1 MAASASRENN
11 EEKRL
16 LKKKK
21 PLSLAFELLNE
32 RKKEKETRSDSFHR
46 VLLA

>member
-1 MAASASRENN
+1 MTASASREND

-32 RKKEKETRSDSFHR
+32 RKREKEKEVIVFTECC
-46 VLLA
+46 